1 MATSVVSTFA
11 FASLAEGPETAVR
24 LVDVGGGKGH
34 TTQEIQTACSRLKGN
49 AVVLQ
54 DLPAV
59 LGNKDDEQPRFQP
72 FADGVPPV
80 AAANLY
86 NQSSPTGWTPAAA
99 GFCEIWR
106 RPTQGFDSR
115 LLIGDLVMGQLASA
129 HPHKAPHDGD
139 MTSYWR
145 KKYSGLSTSGGWT
158 TTLGNSII

>member
-1 MATSVVSTFA
+1 MTGMATSVVSTFA

-72 FADGVPPV
+72 TTSALSV
-80 AAANLY
+80 
-86 NQSSPTGWTPAAA
+86 
-99 GFCEIWR
+99 
-106 RPTQGFDSR
+106 
-115 LLIGDLVMGQLASA
+115 IGY
-129 HPHKAPHDGD
+129 H
-139 MTSYWR
+139 
-145 KKYSGLSTSGGWT
+145 STH
-158 TTLGNSII
+158 